1 MKEVIGFLFLAGLWI
16 GSIAAWFTAVVHCIA
31 NEKIAMLFV
40 DGFIPP
46 IGVIHG
52 ITIWFS
58 G

>member
-1 MKEVIGFLFLAGLWI
+1 MNAIIGFLTMATLWV
-16 GSIAAWFTAVVHCIA
+16 GGIAAWVTSIVHCIA
-31 NEKIAMLFV
+31 NEKIAMLFI